1 MEQGYP
7 DPERQMIYVISHWDP
22 SSGSSDMSNI
32 E

>member
-7 DPERQMIYVISHWDP
+7 DPERQMICVISHWVP
-22 SSGSSDMSNI
+22 SSGSSDMSNT